1 MWAPDG
7 DAYATHVGCP
17 EPPLCDS
24 AAGVTV
30 VDPRTGETTAHK
42 AVHGVDELWSGAYVD
57 SGKGILVGGS
67 DDRTRILDAA
77 GLATLRGPFDVP
89 SHCCAT
95 PIGDGDTAL
104 LFEDSSDGASE
115 RWRLVDVQTGAV
127 LREGDLRLRAYG
139 SAASPDGTRVAVTG
153 NTGEVVTIDLGTGRQ
168 ARASTGSGAEVLRVA
183 WSADGER
190 LVTGAV
196 DGGVSLWDARTL
208 EALGT
213 VYPPQRGEP
222 LPATAAFVDDSHDV
236 TIAVHDG
243 QVFHWAT
250 DPQRTV
256 RQVCRMAGRD
266 LSRGEWQE
274 FLPTQPYTRV
284 CPGRPEAGR

>member
-1 MWAPDG
+1 MWAADG
-7 DAYATHVGCP
+7 GEYATHVGCP
-17 EPPLCDS
+17 EASLCDS
-24 AAGVTV
+24 VAGVTV
-30 VDPRTGETTAHK
+30 LDPRTGEITAEK
-42 AVHGVDELWSGAYVD
+42 AGPAADELWSGAYVD
-57 SGKGILVGGS
+57 SGDAVLVGDS
-67 DDRTRILDAA
+67 DDRTWILDARS
-77 GLATLRGPFDVP
+77 LETLRGPYDVP

-95 PIGDGDTAL
+95 PIGDGRTVL
-104 LFEDSSDGASE
+104 LYEDSDDGASE
-115 RWRLVDVQTGAV
+115 HWRVVDVRTGSV

-153 NTGEVVTIDLGTGRQ
+153 DTGEVVTIDLGTGRQ
-168 ARASTGSGAEVLRVA
+168 VRASTGSGAEVLRVA
-183 WSADGER
+183 WSADGKR

-196 DGGVSLWDARTL
+196 DGGVSLWDGRTL
-208 EALGT
+208 EPLGT

-250 DPQRTV
+250 DPRRSL

-266 LSRGEWQE
+266 LTRQEWQE
-274 FLPTQPYTRV
+274 FLPDQPYRQV
-284 CPGRPEAGR
+284 CAGDI